1 MKLVF
6 VLIQLFYCAGVSWSK
21 LECDPTSSAKKPD
34 PNSPESYL
42 YCNLEGSFSRRKCL
56 KGKIFNAKTVKCESI
71 MNDRMSDD
79 PFSQPLFQAPDDL
92 CGSGIP
98 LTILSAPMVC
108 NPGISSCPDGY
119 VCRMY
124 ERTGTSYCCQGS
136 SPPIDKD
143 MCGQGHVTYIETTGK
158 PRPCVLSSSTSCP
171 PGFGCTLV
179 GGTITRCCGK
189 DLGCPSNSAA
199 FLHPKTRSHVECSP
213 SQAFSCQYGFSCIR
227 SKVLQKHICCS
238 SSSDEWDLCPGGES
252 PLSSPT
258 TCSSSRPCPS
268 GYYCREGRCC
278 HSISV
283 CPAGVPLGGG
293 PTVCGKDSTCQ
304 DGYQCVTTGSF
315 QYCCPSRENVCSL
328 PRNGGAACASTRSS
342 VSRYYFDVT
351 TGSCRSFQFTQ
362 CGGNANNFNSLEEC
376 EGFCLDTQCQHGE
389 AYRVGA
395 INAVCALTATN
406 TCPNSHS
413 CMTPVF
419 GPSAICCPVPE
430 LTCNQMVSAGTPC
443 YGRSMT
449 IQRFY
454 FNTKTRKCQAFQY
467 YGCNGNG
474 NNFPSLKSCHDHCVK
489 AIETVCDGP
498 AVLVDP
504 NQQPQRCSDTVPCPS
519 GYACNPEH
527 YCCPFT
533 ETACSASLSKG
544 DVCGGVPLRTMWY
557 YDQKQAKC
565 IEFSYNGC
573 GGTANRFTSRK
584 ACTSACVNSS
594 LSGSCP
600 RGMSPVIEDGD
611 TTVKECT
618 LNVMGTCPFSA
629 SCVRSTTNQPI
640 CCQAVTSCPNNR
652 IPYVIPESTSVVAC
666 NIETDECPAGNT
678 CVESSSVP
686 GFHMC
691 CSTRSSVSR
700 ISKSKFGGVR
710 KEQETLAEF
719 IRSISPCPAQLTTN
733 GQTCTVNAIGDCPR
747 NYLCFRDAGFK
758 HGSCC
763 RTGPPR
769 CAIKQYVPVFVSGTQ
784 VQICQADLGGCPQNS
799 RCITSNIPKVSICCH
814 LHGSSSEFRSGSSN
828 VMARYHA
835 QTKCRNGDRPF
846 AREGIVFG
854 CSFIRDDCP
863 AGYKCE
869 FSSTGQAVCCSDSES
884 IRCPVGSSA
893 FEYGGRPLACPA
905 GSTKC
910 PNGFACIPSMNPQ
923 YHLCCSMGSFMV
935 QAVPQCLRGT
945 AFIDPGFCP
954 PNQIPY
960 VSREGFPP
968 TCHMQL
974 NPCPTMAPYICIY
987 SAMKQD
993 SYCCAPI
1000 DSSSPNIPNSSMA
1013 ASPMKRI
1020 TPEITSA
1027 SASHPYAG
1035 MSQTFPGGQLLPPIG
1050 SIGIPDR
1057 IPGVNLEKIL
1067 PPALT
1072 ANLQLQRNG
1081 KQISNMDK
1089 HGFSEPYQNLDSY
1102 STIQVSRGMPPAA
1115 ASAIA
1120 SQIVERIL
1128 GQMSTGIF
1136 TGSSDINNMISNVYG
1151 AGSSTGSGGSRQW
1164 PSTAHP
1170 VLSGC
1175 PIGSMPL
1182 VRADHTVVTC
1192 AEQSCP
1198 IGFMCLF
1205 AEKDNRFQCCSLSST
1220 NTAIT
1225 KSDSSTQITPIEI
1238 PTGLQQLV
1246 CPQGFFLIDGKCLKG
1261 KLRFKVSLPRV
1272 ILFAGQKGCFS
1283 DEHCVAREPNA
1294 TCDNGYCVCPVTKP
1308 LVHDGKCVFGCPE
1321 GFANIAGRCYDPT
1334 TVIFMDSV
1342 DERENGTI
1350 GGYCLETLVEE
1361 KRCVVEN
1368 SYCSEKTVTCQC
1380 KVGYSLNMDFDNKE
1394 DKGSCRQDD
1403 LSRFKF
1409 SELDQMPPID
1419 DELYFVDIDVNLS
1432 GVEPTTN
1439 STLDDDDEIDK
1450 YLFQSDE
1457 FVTSLT

>member
-1 MKLVF
+1 MR
-6 VLIQLFYCAGVSWSK
+6 Q
-21 LECDPTSSAKKPD
+21 E
-34 PNSPESYL
+34 EM
-42 YCNLEGSFSRRKCL
+42 EGSLAPTRVTRL
-56 KGKIFNAKTVKCESI
+56 LNRTTVDIGSLVI
-71 MNDRMSDD
+71 
-79 PFSQPLFQAPDDL
+79 SQ
-92 CGSGIP
+92 
-98 LTILSAPMVC
+98 
-108 NPGISSCPDGY
+108 SS
-119 VCRMY
+119 
-124 ERTGTSYCCQGS
+124 
-136 SPPIDKD
+136 
-143 MCGQGHVTYIETTGK
+143 
-158 PRPCVLSSSTSCP
+158 
-171 PGFGCTLV
+171 
-179 GGTITRCCGK
+179 
-189 DLGCPSNSAA
+189 
-199 FLHPKTRSHVECSP
+199 
-213 SQAFSCQYGFSCIR
+213 
-227 SKVLQKHICCS
+227 
-238 SSSDEWDLCPGGES
+238 
-252 PLSSPT
+252 
-258 TCSSSRPCPS
+258 
-268 GYYCREGRCC
+268 
-278 HSISV
+278 
-283 CPAGVPLGGG
+283 
-293 PTVCGKDSTCQ
+293 
-304 DGYQCVTTGSF
+304 QCV
-315 QYCCPSRENVCSL
+315 VL
-328 PRNGGAACASTRSS
+328 L
-342 VSRYYFDVT
+342 VLMMRYF
-351 TGSCRSFQFTQ
+351 
-362 CGGNANNFNSLEEC
+362 
-376 EGFCLDTQCQHGE
+376 
-389 AYRVGA
+389 
-395 INAVCALTATN
+395 
-406 TCPNSHS
+406 
-413 CMTPVF
+413 
-419 GPSAICCPVPE
+419 
-430 LTCNQMVSAGTPC
+430 
-443 YGRSMT
+443 
-449 IQRFY
+449 
-454 FNTKTRKCQAFQY
+454 RKCQAFQY

-474 NNFPSLKSCHDHCVK
+474 NNFPSLKSCHDHFCN
-489 AIETVCDGP
+489 GP

-527 YCCPFT
+527 YCCPFS

-666 NIETDECPAGNT
+666 NIETDECPVCYPFFLNSFRTLGCFKLAMFH
-678 CVESSSVP
+678 SIAIVP
-686 GFHMC
+686 DLHSFKAFNQIHSAYYLM
-691 CSTRSSVSR
+691 
-700 ISKSKFGGVR
+700 F
-710 KEQETLAEF
+710 
-719 IRSISPCPAQLTTN
+719 SISPCPAQLTTN

-828 VMARYHA
+828 VSGIFERNFYVV
-835 QTKCRNGDRPF
+835 NGDRPF

-905 GSTKC
+905 GSTNVCEERHLLIQVILGVRVYHPLNRRQFCSPLRDSC
-910 PNGFACIPSMNPQ
+910 PIGYHCMESDQAGQ
-923 YHLCCSMGSFMV
+923 YICCAQGDLSEQFK
-935 QAVPQCLRGT
+935 
-945 AFIDPGFCP
+945 GFCP

-1020 TPEITSA
+1020 SKLPPEITSA

-1057 IPGVNLEKIL
+1057 IPGVNLEKV
-1067 PPALT
+1067 T
-1072 ANLQLQRNG
+1072 YFH
-1081 KQISNMDK
+1081 S
-1089 HGFSEPYQNLDSY
+1089 
-1102 STIQVSRGMPPAA
+1102 MPPAA

-1120 SQIVERIL
+1120 SQIV
-1128 GQMSTGIF
+1128 
-1136 TGSSDINNMISNVYG
+1136 DNVYG
-1151 AGSSTGSGGSRQW
+1151 AGSSTGS
-1164 PSTAHP
+1164 

-1246 CPQGFFLIDGKCLKG
+1246 CPQGFFLIDGKCLK
-1261 KLRFKVSLPRV
+1261 V
-1272 ILFAGQKGCFS
+1272 LFAGQKGCFS

-1419 DELYFVDIDVNLS
+1419 DELYFVDI
-1432 GVEPTTN
+1432 GQFTA
-1439 STLDDDDEIDK
+1439 
-1450 YLFQSDE
+1450 
-1457 FVTSLT
+1457 